1 MDVKNLSNEDFNKA
15 RMKAS
20 IKNITSVLKGKGE
33 HQLLPFEEVKEISH
47 TKNQSYIGIKTIP
60 IELIAGSEGRYQDFD
75 KAFLPKK
82 EFSRHRWVRV
92 NEARLTDIILPPI
105 QVYELGSLYFVR
117 DGNHRVSVAKMMG
130 IDFVDAE
137 IIRVETPINLTP
149 DMTIEAIREVVLEY
163 ERTQFFSHPLI
174 AKQIP
179 NDALQFT
186 TLGRYEEVWEHISVH
201 RYYLGEYYNRAVS
214 LEDAIISWYN
224 TLYLPIVTCLEEN
237 NFLQKFSKRHRAD
250 LYIWVLK
257 HWDELKKDYGDDVTI
272 EKATADFTSRFGKSR
287 IQRFFSKIKR
297 GIKQFFTNLKRKIKK
312 Q

>member
-1 MDVKNLSNEDFNKA
+1 
-15 RMKAS
+15 MKAS
-20 IKNITSVLKGKGE
+20 IKSITSVLTGKGE
-33 HQLLPFEEVKEISH
+33 RELLPFEEIKEISH
-47 TKNQSYIGIKTIP
+47 TRNQSYIGIKTIP
-60 IELIAGSEGRYQDFD
+60 INLIAGSEGRYQDFD

-105 QVYELGSLYFVR
+105 QVYEMGNLYFVR

-130 IDFVDAE
+130 IEFVDAE
-137 IIRVETPINLTP
+137 IIKIETPINLTP
-149 DMTIEAIREVVLEY
+149 EMTIDEIRAEVLNY

-174 AKQIP
+174 ASQIP

-186 TLGRYEEVWEHISVH
+186 SLGRYEEVWEHISVH
-201 RYYLGEYYNRAVS
+201 RYYLGEYYDREVS
-214 LEDAIISWYN
+214 LEDAITSWYN

-272 EKATADFTSRFGKSR
+272 EKATADFTSRFGKSKIR
-287 IQRFFSKIKR
+287 RVLHNVGRGVKNSMTSIVSRIKR
-297 GIKQFFTNLKRKIKK
+297 R
-312 Q
+312 